1 MNANLTP
8 EQVKLLQQLQK
19 QKIQQR
25 ESQKKYRESKSN
37 YKDIQKTYNETR
49 KRKINE
55 LKKALAPPEPKY
67 IHINE
72 VIFEPPKIDKRNRRG
87 TKKGFIT
94 N

>member
-19 QKIQQR
+19 QKIQHR

-49 KRKINE
+49 N
-55 LKKALAPPEPKY
+55 
-67 IHINE
+67 
-72 VIFEPPKIDKRNRRG
+72 VG
-87 TKKGFIT
+87 
-94 N
+94 